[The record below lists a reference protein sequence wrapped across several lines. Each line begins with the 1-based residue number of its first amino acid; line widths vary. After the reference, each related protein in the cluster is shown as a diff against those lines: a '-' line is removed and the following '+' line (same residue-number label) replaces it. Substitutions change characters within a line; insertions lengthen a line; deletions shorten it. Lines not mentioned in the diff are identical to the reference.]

1 MNMFKALCKCATNNI
16 KENEVVNIGVKKFN
30 TSLSYTV
37 IKDGTCISTMNAIKF
52 HKHFDLIEEELDRYA
67 KVIEEATLDAYEIVE
82 DEEEPNYYSD
92 EYIRGH
98 DIVDAIQYMVQRLQN
113 ECFAEESEDGDLQ
126 FIVSCLYEEDKD
138 GELSTRKIIL
148 TIKHGKWTNS
158 RVLFPGGNMY
168 GFDHLEDIMRSMYN
182 QTM

>member
-16 KENEVVNIGVKKFN
+16 KEDEVVNIGVKKSN

-37 IKDGTCISTMNAIKF
+37 IKDGVCISTMNAIKF

-67 KVIEEATLDAYEIVE
+67 KVIEEATLDAYKIVE

-98 DIVDAIQYMVQRLQN
+98 DIVDAIQYMVQRLQH
-113 ECFAEESEDGDLQ
+113 ECFAEESKDGDLQ
-126 FIVSCLYEEDKD
+126 FIVSCLYEEDKNTK
-138 GELSTRKIIL
+138 LSANKIIL
-148 TIKHGKWTNS
+148 TIKHNKWTNS
-158 RVLFPGGNMY
+158 RVLFPGGSMY

>member
-1 MNMFKALCKCATNNI
+1 MI
-16 KENEVVNIGVKKFN
+16 KGKV
-30 TSLSYTV
+30 TTRSLAQWQLT
-37 IKDGTCISTMNAIKF
+37 
-52 HKHFDLIEEELDRYA
+52 
-67 KVIEEATLDAYEIVE
+67 
-82 DEEEPNYYSD
+82 
-92 EYIRGH
+92 
-98 DIVDAIQYMVQRLQN
+98 VQRLQN

-148 TIKHGKWTNS
+148 TIKHNKWTNS

-168 GFDHLEDIMRSMYN
+168 GFDHLEDIMKSMCN

>member
-37 IKDGTCISTMNAIKF
+37 IKDGACISTMNAIKF

-67 KVIEEATLDAYEIVE
+67 KVIEEATLEGYEIAE

-92 EYIRGH
+92 EYIRGY

-113 ECFAEESEDGDLQ
+113 ECFVEESKDGDLQ
-126 FIVSCLYEEDKD
+126 FIVSCLYEEDKNTK
-138 GELSTRKIIL
+138 LSTNKIIL
-148 TIKHGKWTNS
+148 TIKHNKWTNS
-158 RVLFPGGNMY
+158 RVLFPGGSMY

>member
-16 KENEVVNIGVKKFN
+16 KEDEVVNIGVKKSN

-37 IKDGTCISTMNAIKF
+37 IKDGVCISTMNAIKF

-98 DIVDAIQYMVQRLQN
+98 DIVDAIQYMVQRLQH
-113 ECFAEESEDGDLQ
+113 ECFAEESKDGDLQ
-126 FIVSCLYEEDKD
+126 FIVSCLYEEDNNTK
-138 GELSTRKIIL
+138 LSANKIIL
-148 TIKHGKWTNS
+148 TIKHNKWTNS
-158 RVLFPGGNMY
+158 RVLFPGGSMY